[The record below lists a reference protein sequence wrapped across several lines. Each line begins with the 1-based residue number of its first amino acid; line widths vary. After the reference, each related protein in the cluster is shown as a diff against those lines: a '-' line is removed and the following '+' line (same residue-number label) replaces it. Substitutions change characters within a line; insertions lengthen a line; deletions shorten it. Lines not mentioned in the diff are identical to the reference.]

1 MSGSRLARVRNSS
14 CSEASPVRGAR
25 AMRWACGAWR
35 GARRPVAG
43 DGAVQSQSGVQA
55 WHRGGGGRQPGGRL
69 CVAGGGSGVSPG
81 AAGGSWVAPDRS
93 IPLVPL
99 PAVAASGQ
107 RVLNRVRPGTG
118 RCPEG
123 ACHGRKG
130 RRCKGARQPRGR
142 RSGSN
147 TRLTEPLAAA
157 PPCPSPRS
165 GKEPLPLS
173 AASPPAPDRTRPGA
187 RSRPASR
194 CRRRRRPPRACA
206 AGPAAP
212 SPPVPPAR
220 PRRNARRDG

>member
-25 AMRWACGAWR
+25 AMRWACGAWW

-107 RVLNRVRPGTG
+107 RVMNRVRPGTG

-147 TRLTEPLAAA
+147 TRLTGPLASTSFATVT
-157 PPCPSPRS
+157 PQVICPWQCLYFL
-165 GKEPLPLS
+165 PLPQGHGSLRPTLGS
-173 AASPPAPDRTRPGA
+173 SRTTVPAWAVPMTWA
-187 RSRPASR
+187 MRSRSI
-194 CRRRRRPPRACA
+194 A
-206 AGPAAP
+206 AT
-212 SPPVPPAR
+212 SSSVS
-220 PRRNARRDG
+220 

>member
-93 IPLVPL
+93 ITLVPL

-147 TRLTEPLAAA
+147 TRLTGPLAATA
-157 PPCPSPRS
+157 PAGSQRLSRSSHAGDTSPGANRLPSPCVDD
-165 GKEPLPLS
+165 
-173 AASPPAPDRTRPGA
+173 PAGEH
-187 RSRPASR
+187 
-194 CRRRRRPPRACA
+194 CRIGRQFGRIHYP
-206 AGPAAP
+206 
-212 SPPVPPAR
+212 
-220 PRRNARRDG
+220 

>member
-25 AMRWACGAWR
+25 AMRWACGAWW

-147 TRLTEPLAAA
+147 TRLTGPLAATA
-157 PPCPSPRS
+157 PAGSQRLSRSSHAGDTSPGANRLPSPCVDD
-165 GKEPLPLS
+165 
-173 AASPPAPDRTRPGA
+173 PAGEH
-187 RSRPASR
+187 
-194 CRRRRRPPRACA
+194 CRIGRQFGRIHYP
-206 AGPAAP
+206 
-212 SPPVPPAR
+212 
-220 PRRNARRDG
+220 

>member
-25 AMRWACGAWR
+25 AMRWACGAWW

-107 RVLNRVRPGTG
+107 RVMNRVRPGTG

-130 RRCKGARQPRGR
+130 RRCKGSRQPRGR

-147 TRLTEPLAAA
+147 TRLTGPLAATA
-157 PPCPSPRS
+157 PAGSQRLSRSSHAGDTSPGANRLPSPCVDD
-165 GKEPLPLS
+165 
-173 AASPPAPDRTRPGA
+173 PAGEH
-187 RSRPASR
+187 
-194 CRRRRRPPRACA
+194 CRIGRQFGRIHYP
-206 AGPAAP
+206 
-212 SPPVPPAR
+212 
-220 PRRNARRDG
+220 